1 MLNDGVPLNRAN
13 CHQIVLHYLVAQGW
27 QLIDPSVLADQLW
40 RDFGAQNLTGPA
52 AVNAVQNQVWQHY
65 AMILHDA
72 CRQTDYA
79 RREQAWAE
87 LQRWLQRQ
95 SRQLTS
101 DPAEQETLA
110 QDAVTDLQRHLSQT
124 SLKSSRAL
132 WAYALQTM
140 RRKQID
146 EHRRRTA
153 VMRGEGLELSLE
165 EISESRP
172 GGEESDWEEKISTP
186 AEGER
191 SVEDAIITEQIRQQ
205 VRAFFQDYL
214 PTDLQRQVAEAH
226 FLDGLTPLE
235 IAELLGKK
243 PHEIR
248 MVKARIVET
257 LRTLPLHTRQK
268 LLDILGASSDK
279 GQS

>member
-1 MLNDGVPLNRAN
+1 MLNDGVSLNRAN
-13 CHQIVLHYLVAQGW
+13 CSQIVTHYLVAQGW

-40 RDFGAQNLTGPA
+40 HDFGTQNLTGPA
-52 AVNAVQNQVWQHY
+52 AVKAMQNQVWQHY

-72 CRQTDYA
+72 CRQTDYT

-87 LQRWLQRQ
+87 LQRWLQHQ

-124 SLKSSRAL
+124 PLKSSRAL
-132 WAYALQTM
+132 WAYAMQTM

-165 EISESRP
+165 ELGDSQP
-172 GGEESDWEEKISTP
+172 DGEESDWEEKLASRTDS
-186 AEGER
+186 ER
-191 SVEDAIITEQIRQQ
+191 SVEESVETEQIREQ
-205 VRAFFQDYL
+205 VRAFFQDHL
-214 PTDLQRQVAEAH
+214 PTELQRQVAEAH
-226 FLDGLTPLE
+226 FLDGLTPQE
-235 IAELLGKK
+235 IAAQLGKK

-248 MVKARIVET
+248 MVKARVAET
-257 LRTLPLHTRQK
+257 LRTLPTEARRK
-268 LLDILGASSDK
+268 LLSVLGDPRDK
-279 GQS
+279 NQS

>member
-1 MLNDGVPLNRAN
+1 MLNDGVSLSRAN
-13 CHQIVLHYLVAQGW
+13 CSQIVTHYLVAQGW
-27 QLIDPSVLADQLW
+27 QLIDPLVLADQLW

-52 AVNAVQNQVWQHY
+52 AVKAVQNQVWQQY

-87 LQRWLQRQ
+87 LQRWLQHQ

-257 LRTLPLHTRQK
+257 LRTLPPHTRQK
-268 LLDILGASSDK
+268 LIDILGASSDK
-279 GQS
+279 DQS